1 MAFDHWLAFV
11 AASAVLLAIPGPTV
25 LLVISYALGHGRRSA
40 SSTVA
45 GVALGDFTAMTASML
60 GLGALLATS
69 AVLFTVLKWVGAAYL
84 AYLGIKLW
92 RAPVAEAPVDAT
104 NVDGANVDAVA
115 PLVRPG
121 RIFLHAYAVTALNP
135 KSIVFFIAFLPQF
148 LDGTRAVVPQLVIFE
163 VSFLILATANALTY
177 ALLASAARRT
187 IRQPRVQRAV
197 NRTGGTLLIGAG
209 ALAVAWRSG

>member
-1 MAFDHWLAFV
+1 MALDHWLAFV
-11 AASAVLLAIPGPTV
+11 ATSAVLLAIPGPTV

-69 AVLFTVLKWVGAAYL
+69 AALFTVLKWVGAAYL
-84 AYLGIKLW
+84 VFLGIKLW
-92 RAPVAEAPVDAT
+92 RAPVAEAAVDA
-104 NVDGANVDAVA
+104 AA
-115 PLVRPG
+115 PIARPG
-121 RIFLHAYAVTALNP
+121 HIFLHAYAVTALNP

-148 LDGTRAVVPQLVIFE
+148 LDGARAVLPQLVIFE
-163 VSFLILATANALTY
+163 ASFLALATLNALSY

-187 IRQPRVQRAV
+187 IRRPRVQRAV

-209 ALAVAWRSG
+209 ALAATWRSG

>member
-1 MAFDHWLAFV
+1 MALDHWLAFV

-84 AYLGIKLW
+84 VFLGIKLW
-92 RAPVAEAPVDAT
+92 RAPVTETSVDAAAPVA
-104 NVDGANVDAVA
+104 
-115 PLVRPG
+115 RPG

-148 LDGTRAVVPQLVIFE
+148 LDGARAVVPQLVIFE
-163 VSFLILATANALTY
+163 ASFLVLATANALAY

-187 IRQPRVQRAV
+187 IRRPRVQRAV

-209 ALAVAWRSG
+209 ALAAAWRSG